1 MNKSKD
7 CWQGIRIMCPSGV
20 ACPPT
25 ASCVSELAP
34 QCIPIITDNSITPVV
49 IQIHPYEKITNEY
62 EIKG

>member
-1 MNKSKD
+1 
-7 CWQGIRIMCPSGV
+7 MCPSGV